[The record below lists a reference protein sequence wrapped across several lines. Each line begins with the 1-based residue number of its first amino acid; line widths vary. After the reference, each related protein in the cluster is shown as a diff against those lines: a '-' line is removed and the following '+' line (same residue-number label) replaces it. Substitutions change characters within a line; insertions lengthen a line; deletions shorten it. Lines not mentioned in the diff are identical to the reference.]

1 MTILDDYDD
10 FYDQYER
17 DRERSERLRRELERE
32 GDLIDREYERS
43 IEEELQ

>member
-1 MTILDDYDD
+1 MILDDYDD

-17 DRERSERLRRELERE
+17 EQERTERLRREWERE

-43 IEEELQ
+43 IEEELK